1 MCEEEWMRPP
11 SDSWMMDEPI
21 WLRCYAAKKEVMDW
35 MNVWGETDEMTEQWM
50 DEKWWSWLPHSS
62 QPFLRCVLCVR
73 RLSRAR
79 DRYRVFAG
87 KRGWI
92 FVAVLSIRVRQE
104 TRILSVCRL
113 LVFRSGFRPWA
124 PSLSMLLSSSSSS
137 SSLCVSVSLVDGF
150 SRMIRI
156 LCWRRRSRK
165 PPRREVPKMGCV
177 VQLDPPGI
185 HSVSLMLPC

>member
-1 MCEEEWMRPP
+1 
-11 SDSWMMDEPI
+11 MDENGWI
-21 WLRCYAAKKEVMDW
+21 FQ
-35 MNVWGETDEMTEQWM
+35 TDEMTKQWM
-50 DEKWWSWLPHSS
+50 DEKWWSWLALSS

-73 RLSRAR
+73 RLPHAR
-79 DRYRVFAG
+79 DRYRVLAG
-87 KRGWI
+87 KRGRI

-124 PSLSMLLSSSSSS
+124 PSLSMSLSSSFS
-137 SSLCVSVSLVDGF
+137 VSVSLVDGF

-156 LCWRRRSRK
+156 LCWGRRNRR
-165 PPRREVPKMGCV
+165 PPRREVSKMGCV